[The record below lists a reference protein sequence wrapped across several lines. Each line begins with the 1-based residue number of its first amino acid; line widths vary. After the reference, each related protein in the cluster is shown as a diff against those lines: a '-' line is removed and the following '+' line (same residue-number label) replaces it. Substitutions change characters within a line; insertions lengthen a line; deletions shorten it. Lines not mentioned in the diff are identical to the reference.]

1 MKQEDHAP
9 VEHQMD
15 KHPETKIKS
24 QQITEILVTSNLVL
38 QILTHLSHST

>member
-1 MKQEDHAP
+1 MKQICGKSLKKKYIYHAP

-24 QQITEILVTSNLVL
+24 QQITEIIVSSNL
-38 QILTHLSHST
+38 IC